1 MGYLDLHSLQ
11 TEHSAGALALK
22 LALTA
27 LGLLA
32 LLASGISST
41 DVEAQSFSCANSGAV
56 ANPGDNPLLVQ
67 DCSALFTYRDI
78 LAGDVQLNWA
88 ANLPIEQWEGV
99 VVQGSPLR
107 VVEVRLDN
115 RLLSGRIPPE
125 MGALTGLRVLSFRIN
140 RLTGGIPVELTSL
153 AELRT
158 LDLHGN
164 RLSGDIPPEIAQLS
178 KLEYLELHANN
189 FDGVIPWE
197 LGELTSLTRLELG
210 SNELSGAIP
219 RQIGYM
225 ESLTVLILSQ
235 NSLTGEIPPELED
248 LRNLESLALGFN
260 ELTGNI
266 PPQLGNLRDLFTLS
280 LQFNELTGG
289 IPAMLGRLSGLNGLH
304 LRDNQLTGEIP
315 TWLSG
320 LTRLQTLDLG
330 DNQLTGAI
338 PPALGSLPILRTL
351 YLFNNDLSGTIPA
364 ELGNLTQL
372 GDLHL
377 EGNRFSG
384 SLPEALGQ
392 LPNLQTLV
400 LDDNSLTGEIPPAF
414 AGLPALE
421 WMSLKG
427 NQLSG
432 VIPSSLG
439 MLPSLRGLDLGRNA
453 LNGIIPP
460 ALAGL
465 TDLQFLRLND
475 NFLIGGVPAEFA
487 DLAKLEEL
495 DLSNNFL
502 TGCMPWY
509 LSRNLDLEL
518 THDSL
523 PECARPP
530 PVVREGDTVFIEVS
544 DLLEDTELAYTPSHI
559 EVAVAVNGRVWLE
572 GKRIAFKHDGSET
585 FTASFTYTAQS
596 GTVSVT
602 RVVSIDVTPVN
613 DPPNAAA
620 DTAEVD
626 EGEEVSVDASAL
638 LLNDIDFDNSELQVT
653 WVGDATNG
661 SVSLVGATVT
671 YVHDGSETI
680 AARFSYTVSDG
691 EASDTA
697 IVRVAVTPVN
707 DAPVAAPD
715 TVVVDEGASASIES
729 SLLLLND
736 IDEENDRLRVTEVGG
751 AVNGAVTL
759 DGLTIVYTHDGS
771 ETAEGSFTYVVSDG
785 RLDGDGV
792 VRVTVAPVNDPP
804 TAIPDRALVYEGD
817 SVLLEAE
824 ALLRNDTDP
833 DSDSL
838 RIEAVSDA
846 VNGTVTLDGATITY
860 THDGSET
867 AEGSFTY
874 TASDG
879 AASDTTIVRVAVS
892 ALNRPPVTAPD
903 TAAVAEGGAVTI
915 ETATLLLNDADAEND
930 VLSVTSVGG
939 AVNGV
944 VSQDGATVTFE
955 HDGSEAN
962 KASFEYAVSDGTD
975 TVSQVVTIAVTP
987 VNDPPVAVDDT
998 FKVDE
1003 GGRVTIE
1010 PAVMLL
1016 NDSDAD
1022 SDGLYVA
1029 TVEGAVNGT
1038 VSLDG
1043 TAIVFAHDGS
1053 ETTEGRFAYTV
1064 SDGAASNAAVAHIV
1078 VAPVNDPPVAA
1089 PDTVEVDAGSAISIE
1104 ASTLLS
1110 NDADADSAALQVVA
1124 VGDAVNGTVQLMG
1137 TTVVFEHDGSDTTEG
1152 IFAYTVSDGA
1162 ASDTAI
1168 VRVEVAPAGGFPIAI
1183 IIALV
1188 VGGGVLIFLV
1198 LRFSLTRP

>member
-1 MGYLDLHSLQ
+1 M
-11 TEHSAGALALK
+11 K
-22 LALTA
+22 LALAA

-32 LLASGISST
+32 LLASGISSA
-41 DVEAQSFSCANSGAV
+41 DVGAQAFSCANSGAV

-67 DCSALFTYRDI
+67 DCETLFSYRDT

-99 VVQGSPLR
+99 LVEGSPLR
-107 VVEVRLDN
+107 VVEIRLEN

-125 MGALTGLRVLSFRIN
+125 LGALTGLHVLSLRVN
-140 RLTGGIPVELTSL
+140 SLTGEIPVELTSL
-153 AELRT
+153 TELQT
-158 LDLHGN
+158 LNLHGN
-164 RLSGDIPPEIAQLS
+164 QLSGDIPPEIGRLS
-178 KLEYLELHANN
+178 KLETLDLNGNDLE
-189 FDGVIPWE
+189 GVIPWE

-315 TWLSG
+315 TWISG

-392 LPNLQTLV
+392 LSNLQTLV
-400 LDDNSLTGEIPPAF
+400 LDYNSLTGEIPPAF

-613 DPPNAAA
+613 DPPIAAA

-626 EGEEVSVDASAL
+626 EGEEVSVDASSL

-661 SVSLVGATVT
+661 SVSLIGATVT

-680 AARFSYTVSDG
+680 AGRFSYTVSDG
-691 EASDTA
+691 VASDSA

-736 IDEENDRLRVTEVGG
+736 IDEEDDRLRVTEVGG
-751 AVNGAVTL
+751 VVNGAVAL
-759 DGLTIVYTHDGS
+759 DGPTIVYTHDGS

-785 RLDGDGV
+785 RLDGAGT
-792 VRVTVAPVNDPP
+792 VRLTVAPVNDPP
-804 TAIPDRALVYEGD
+804 SAIPDRALVYEGD

-824 ALLRNDTDP
+824 ALLLNDTDP

-838 RIEAVSDA
+838 RIEAVGDA
-846 VNGTVTLDGATITY
+846 VNGTVSLDGATITY

-892 ALNRPPVTAPD
+892 ALNRPPMTAPD
-903 TAAVAEGGAVTI
+903 SAAVEEGGAVTM

-955 HDGSEAN
+955 HDGSESNEAR
-962 KASFEYAVSDGTD
+962 FEYAVSDGTD

-987 VNDPPVAVDDT
+987 VNDPPVAADDT

-1016 NDSDAD
+1016 NDTDPD

-1053 ETTEGRFAYTV
+1053 ETAEGRFAYTV
-1064 SDGAASNAAVAHIV
+1064 SDGAASGAAVAHIV
-1078 VAPVNDPPVAA
+1078 VTPVNDPPVAA
-1089 PDTVEVDAGSAISIE
+1089 PDTVEVDAGSVLSIE

-1110 NDADADSAALQVVA
+1110 NDADAENAALQIVA

-1152 IFAYTVSDGA
+1152 IFAYSVSDGA

-1168 VRVEVAPAGGFPIAI
+1168 VRVEVAQAGGFSNVI

-1188 VGGGVLIFLV
+1188 VGGGVLILLV
-1198 LRFSLTRP
+1198 LRFSLARP